1 MVLRKRESR
10 SSPPSRSRVERP
22 GSFLSCEGTSG
33 VTAEKL
39 IATFGRH
46 IRPPD
51 VRGAADD
58 IIFIGAGFI
67 GAGFI
72 GAGEIFALLA
82 AKDYRRYSPD
92 SNLR

>member
-22 GSFLSCEGTSG
+22 GSFFFSCEGTSG

-46 IRPPD
+46 IRSPD

-67 GAGFI
+67 GAG
-72 GAGEIFALLA
+72 EIFVLLA

>member
-22 GSFLSCEGTSG
+22 GSFFFVRRDEWRNGGEAHRHLRTPHPL
-33 VTAEKL
+33 A
-39 IATFGRH
+39 GRA
-46 IRPPD
+46 
-51 VRGAADD
+51 GAADD
-58 IIFIGAGFI
+58 IIFI